1 MKIDIRRLI
10 PTKENVFEEEISLDE
25 EKFHLQLPLLEVQK
39 LTAKAVVHR
48 YSDFVNLVLRV
59 EADVVLQC
67 SYTLKPFPSH
77 LCEEDE
83 INFSSYEEDDGGDM
97 QYYKG
102 NVIDLDEYI
111 YNLLSAA
118 VPTSPRAPGAKLPSS
133 GNGFRVL
140 SDQEYQHEKEEST
153 DPRFDALKD
162 IEID

>member
-1 MKIDIRRLI
+1 MKIDIRRLV
-10 PTKENVFEEEISLDE
+10 PTKENVFEEEIVLDE
-25 EKFHLQLPLLEVQK
+25 EKFHLQLPLLEVEK

-48 YSDFVNLVLRV
+48 YSDFVNVRLSIKANVT
-59 EADVVLQC
+59 LQC

-77 LCEEDE
+77 LSEEDE
-83 INFSSYEEDDGGDM
+83 INFATYEEEESGDM

-133 GNGFRVL
+133 GKGFRVL
-140 SDQEYQHEKEEST
+140 TDEEYQHEKEEST
-153 DPRFDALKD
+153 DPRFDVLKD
-162 IEID
+162 LELD